1 MYKQYRCASHRPSG
15 TALPPQLGSQLFIHL
30 TAAALPSAD
39 FSRRTGLK
47 KGSSVRPSPSSPTF
61 VSLAPTP
68 VRSPDRGHLSALCDS
83 NCRPRRSCAR
93 RRCSTP
99 MCELLVVCRWRKGN
113 VRGVVRPCR
122 GRWSAWSFT
131 RNHRSLQVA
140 GCSVVRPWAPGL
152 HARVAVEEG
161 GVEPR

>member
-1 MYKQYRCASHRPSG
+1 MR
-15 TALPPQLGSQLFIHL
+15 LPPTQRHCPPPPAWLPAIYSSHCCCAAECRLFPAH
-30 TAAALPSAD
+30 
-39 FSRRTGLK
+39 RLK